1 MRQSVRVVGLA
12 ITIATIIL
20 IAFVATMV
28 YSLYMTVATGEAIGF
43 GDPTYTLS
51 DGAITMAI
59 PLYINNTGLYDMTD
73 INVTTVVI
81 VVPLSRDGGVRQPVE
96 VASATTVIPLVRRG
110 STAETA
116 HELTIDLTEMLERNL
131 TFLLFEE
138 AEMYT
143 NVAMSFTYAKAM
155 TFSVSAEGIEVPWG
169 PPLYG
174 LNVSDLTVE
183 LEDAVPVAKVWVG
196 FENRSPM
203 DLSGALTVE
212 LRNAHGNVVS
222 SGTVELEAPS
232 WTAWTG
238 TVSMPVEDPS
248 LITPEGEVWLY
259 VSVGGVTVGPVVI
272 PYSGLV
278 WWWP

>member
-1 MRQSVRVVGLA
+1 MKQSVRAVGLA
-12 ITIATIIL
+12 VTVATIIL
-20 IAFVATMV
+20 IAFIATMV
-28 YSLYMTVATGEAIGF
+28 YSLYTTVATGKAIGL
-43 GDPTYTLS
+43 GEPTYTLT
-51 DGAITMAI
+51 DGALTIAM

-73 INVTTVVI
+73 INITTI
-81 VVPLSRDGGVRQPVE
+81 VVVAPLGREGAGQPVE
-96 VASATTVIPLVRRG
+96 IASATTVIPAVRRG
-110 STAETA
+110 STAEEI
-116 HELTIDLTEMLERNL
+116 HELTISLTEILERNL

-143 NVAMSFTYAKAM
+143 NIAVSFTYAKAM

-183 LEDAVPVAKVWVG
+183 LEDAMTVAKVCVG

-212 LRNAHGNVVS
+212 LRNAHGEVFS
-222 SGTVELEAPS
+222 TGTVDLNAPS
-232 WTAWTG
+232 MTAWRG
-238 TVSMPVEDPS
+238 VVSMPVEDPS
-248 LITPEGEVWLY
+248 LVTSEGEVWLY
-259 VSVGGVTVGPVVI
+259 VSVGGVTVGPIVI